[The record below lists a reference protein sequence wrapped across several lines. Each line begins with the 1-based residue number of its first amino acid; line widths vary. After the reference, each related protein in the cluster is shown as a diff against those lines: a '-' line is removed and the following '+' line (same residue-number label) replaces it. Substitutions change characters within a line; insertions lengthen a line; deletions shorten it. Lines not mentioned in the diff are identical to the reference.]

1 MRLGFLLT
9 FLGAFLMT
17 SSATMAQ
24 YYDQG
29 KAKKYALDTTTFQ
42 IFVILFKVQSE
53 KSNCGFKISKT
64 SKQERKF

>member
-1 MRLGFLLT
+1 
-9 FLGAFLMT
+9 MT

-29 KAKKYALDTTTFQ
+29 KAKKYSLTMALDTTTFQ